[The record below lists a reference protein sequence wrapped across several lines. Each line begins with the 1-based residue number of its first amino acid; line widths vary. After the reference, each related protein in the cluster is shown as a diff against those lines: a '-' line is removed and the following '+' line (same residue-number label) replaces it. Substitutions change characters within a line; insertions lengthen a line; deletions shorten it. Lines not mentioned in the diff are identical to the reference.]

1 MNNGFEKTDRIAVI
15 TDSCADVPR
24 ELAKK
29 HNIFVLPLI
38 IHCEA
43 GELRDGIDVDAY
55 DIYEKLKTELPRTS
69 TPSGDDV
76 LKIFEKIKNQGYT
89 KAVAFLL
96 SGGLS
101 GSYNQ
106 IRIMAEDEEELE
118 VAVYDSRQA
127 SIGTGALAILL
138 AEYLGEGVTFEDARR
153 KAESLIANT
162 KVFFAIDTLEYL
174 VKGGRIGKAAGFAG
188 SILDLKPILSFDA
201 NGGEIYA
208 ASKVRGHKKVESK
221 LISLIKEEA
230 SKKPGKKYVLLV
242 ADGDL
247 HEERAILE
255 EKLKKECPDFTGCI
269 QAEIGAALS
278 THLGRGLL
286 GAGIVFVDE

>member
-1 MNNGFEKTDRIAVI
+1 MNNISEKIAVI
-15 TDSCADVPR
+15 TDSCADVPK
-24 ELAKK
+24 ELVEKY
-29 HNIFVLPLI
+29 NIFVLPMI
-38 IHCEA
+38 IHCNE
-43 GELRDGIDVDAY
+43 GELRDGIDVTAY

-69 TPSGDDV
+69 TPSGADV
-76 LKIFEKIKNQGYT
+76 LKTFEEIKKQGYT
-89 KAVAFLL
+89 KAVAFIL

-118 VAVYDSRQA
+118 VAVYDSRQG
-127 SIGTGALAILL
+127 SIGTGAQAVLL
-138 AEYLGEGVTFEDARR
+138 SEYLKNPVTFEEAKK
-153 KAESLIANT
+153 KAESLIENT

-201 NGGEIYA
+201 SDGEIYA

-221 LISLIKEEA
+221 LISLVKEETA
-230 SKKPGKKYVLLV
+230 KRPGKKYVLLV

-247 HEERAILE
+247 HEERDLLE
-255 EKLKKECPDFTGCI
+255 EKLKRECPDFTDCI
-269 QAEIGAALS
+269 QARIGGALS

-286 GAGIVFVDE
+286 GAGIVFVD